1 MSRYTL
7 APGDFP
13 DIAEFKSKLMELDF
27 TKFSSLKEKLIKDV
41 DMVLGSDL
49 PRLMEAL
56 PREVPSTPVVVNNA
70 PLKFE
75 MPVYQPPPQPPSRD
89 SNTSFN
95 FSKEVK
101 KAPLKPTKS
110 SMSHH
115 DNPFGDDSTD
125 NDYTNS
131 DWILQSSV
139 SKYEST
145 FYGAATNNL
154 VSGGAAKGILTASK
168 LSSTTLRAIW
178 DLSDID
184 RDGNLDLEE
193 FVIAMVLVERCKAGH
208 EVPTKLDDNMVP
220 LSKRMMIL

>member
-13 DIAEFKSKLMELDF
+13 DIAEFKSKLIELDF

-75 MPVYQPPPQPPSRD
+75 MPVYQPPPLPPSRE
-89 SNTSFN
+89 SNTLS

-101 KAPLKPTKS
+101 KPPLKPTKS
-110 SMSHH
+110 NTLH
-115 DNPFGDDSTD
+115 DNPWGDDTD
-125 NDYTNS
+125 NDHTHS

-145 FYGAATNNL
+145 FHGAATNGL

-193 FVIAMVLVERCKAGH
+193 FVIAMVLVERCKAGN
-208 EVPTKLDDNMVP
+208 EVPSKLDDNMVP
-220 LSKRMMIL
+220 PSKRMMIL